1 MSQIIINK
9 ITSYFDIINKKPDNI
24 DNLIK
29 LIFSKKIIENSSD
42 NFISQ
47 INIFNKNQDIIK
59 NLQSVLKENSIKYI
73 LIELSFVRDQY
84 YSQICDR
91 LEKVDNIYTED
102 LTFIDKLT
110 YKNIDI
116 FLFNS
121 EKIQQNIL
129 SFPNLQQYH
138 YSTKINA
145 THIIVDNIKII
156 FENNNILIEIKK
168 DFNENTFKL
177 IYNTIFI

>member
-1 MSQIIINK
+1 MYQFIINK

-24 DNLIK
+24 DNIIK
-29 LIFSKKIIENSSD
+29 LIFSKKIIENSHD

-47 INIFNKNQDIIK
+47 INIFNNKQDIIK
-59 NLQSVLKENSIKYI
+59 NLQSVLKKNSIKYI
-73 LIELSFVRDQY
+73 LTEILFVRVQY

-102 LTFIDKLT
+102 LMFIDKLS

-138 YSTKINA
+138 YSIKINA
-145 THIIVDNIKII
+145 IHIIIDNITII
-156 FENNNILIEIKK
+156 FENNNIFIEIKK
-168 DFNENTFKL
+168 ELNKNIFELIFNIL
-177 IYNTIFI
+177 FI